1 MKDGAADDRKDDVA
15 VFVVLSAVAVS
26 NIPIDDVNE
35 EEADDADGGGDVLM
49 SVKDDATPVGD
60 GDDDAEE
67 QADAL
72 LKDDSQ
78 SLTERCVEG
87 NTSVGSS

>member
-1 MKDGAADDRKDDVA
+1 MKDDAADDRKDVA
-15 VFVVLSAVAVS
+15 VFVVVSAVAVS

-35 EEADDADGGGDVLM
+35 DEADDADGGGDVLM
-49 SVKDDATPVGD
+49 SVKDDATPVGNGDVDADED
-60 GDDDAEE
+60 GDAS
-67 QADAL
+67 

-87 NTSVGSS
+87 NTSVGSSS

>member
-1 MKDGAADDRKDDVA
+1 MKDDAADDRKEDVA
-15 VFVVLSAVAVS
+15 VFVVVAVS

-35 EEADDADGGGDVLM
+35 DEADDADGGGDVLM
-49 SVKDDATPVGD
+49 SVKDDATPVGNGDVDADED
-60 GDDDAEE
+60 GDAS
-67 QADAL
+67 

-87 NTSVGSS
+87 NTSVGSSS